1 MDVLLKNNVDNLGDK
16 DEIVSVKNGYGRNYL
31 IPQGKAVLAT
41 ESIKKMNAETLRQR
55 AHKAE
60 KVKAEAEK
68 SVAKLEKA
76 KIKVVAKVG
85 ENGKIFGSV
94 SNVQVAEAV
103 VAAGF
108 EVERKNIKLIG
119 DVIKTIGK
127 YKANVQLHKEISVE
141 IEFEIVEG

>member
-76 KIKVVAKVG
+76 KVKVAAKVG

-94 SNVQVAEAV
+94 SNVQVAEAI

-119 DVIKTIGK
+119 DLIKTVGK

-141 IEFEIVEG
+141 IEFEVIEG

>member
-41 ESIKKMNAETLRQR
+41 DSIKKMNAETLRQR

-76 KIKVVAKVG
+76 KIKVAAKVG

-141 IEFEIVEG
+141 IEFEVVEG

>member
-16 DEIVSVKNGYGRNYL
+16 DEIVSVKDGYGRNYL
-31 IPQGKAVLAT
+31 IPKGKAVLAT

-60 KVKAEAEK
+60 KIKAEAEK

-76 KIKVVAKVG
+76 KIKVAAKVG

-94 SNVQVAEAV
+94 SNVQVAEAL

-108 EVERKNIKLIG
+108 VVERKNIKLIG
-119 DVIKTIGK
+119 DSIKTVGK

-141 IEFEIVEG
+141 IEFEVVEG

>member
-76 KIKVVAKVG
+76 KIKVAAKVG

-94 SNVQVAEAV
+94 SNVQVAEAL

-108 EVERKNIKLIG
+108 EIERKNIKLIG
-119 DVIKTIGK
+119 DVIKTVGK

-141 IEFEIVEG
+141 IEFEVVEG

>member
-76 KIKVVAKVG
+76 KIKVTAKVG

-94 SNVQVAEAV
+94 SNVQVAEAI

-119 DVIKTIGK
+119 DVIKTVGK

-141 IEFEIVEG
+141 IEFEVVGE

>member
-16 DEIVSVKNGYGRNYL
+16 DEIVSVKDGYGRNYL
-31 IPQGKAVLAT
+31 IPKGKAVLAT

-76 KIKVVAKVG
+76 KIKVAAKVG

-94 SNVQVAEAV
+94 SNVQVAEAL

-108 EVERKNIKLIG
+108 VVERKNIKLIG
-119 DVIKTIGK
+119 DSIKTVGK

-141 IEFEIVEG
+141 IEFEVIEG

>member
-76 KIKVVAKVG
+76 KIKVAAKVG

-94 SNVQVAEAV
+94 SNVQVAEAL

-119 DVIKTIGK
+119 DVIKTVGK

-141 IEFEIVEG
+141 IEFEVVEG

>member
-60 KVKAEAEK
+60 KIKAEAEK

-76 KIKVVAKVG
+76 KIKVIAKVG

-94 SNVQVAEAV
+94 SNIQVAEALV
-103 VAAGF
+103 SAGF

-119 DVIKTIGK
+119 DAIKTAGK

-141 IEFEIVEG
+141 IEFEVVGG

>member
-76 KIKVVAKVG
+76 KIKVAAKVG

-94 SNVQVAEAV
+94 SNVQVAEAI

-119 DVIKTIGK
+119 DLIKTVGK

-141 IEFEIVEG
+141 IEFEVIEG

>member
-76 KIKVVAKVG
+76 KIKVAAKVG

-94 SNVQVAEAV
+94 SNVQVAEAI

-108 EVERKNIKLIG
+108 EIERKNIKLIG
-119 DVIKTIGK
+119 DAIKTAGK

-141 IEFEIVEG
+141 IEFEVVEG